1 MAPKPDPKKKG
12 KKGKKKEKPT
22 GPTVKELQAQI
33 VILEAEKL
41 KEQSERNVMQ
51 LERDKIH
58 AFWDIK
64 KEEYEKLQAQLKIK
78 DRYAE
83 ELEEKHQG
91 EIKVYNQKMKHLLY
105 EQQHTVTTIKTDNQQ
120 ALKLQ
125 AEQGLQREAELMSD
139 KRDLKEQLKEM
150 ELSYEE
156 LIRQFR
162 LERAKE
168 ITKMRQE
175 FEIQQK
181 EVEDKCEKKIK
192 MLREELELRRK
203 HEIHEI
209 EERKNKHINELIKK
223 HEKAFTEIKCYY
235 NDITKN
241 NLDLIKTLKEDVTDM
256 KKKEA
261 LNEKLMHE
269 IAQENKRLTEPL
281 QKALKEVETLRKSVQ
296 NYEKDKALLHQRT
309 KQFNDRTKELKA
321 LEWEYQALQERV
333 NNAEAERDDVVKKFE
348 SSIYEVQQKCGL
360 KNMLLE
366 KKVQVLSTT
375 LEKKETQL
383 NYLAADSGKDA
394 AQIDEAKKGVENL
407 LDSKNQQIKS
417 LRYDIGKMKRI
428 HHDVIRSFELKLS
441 EMGIPLE
448 DMGLP
453 HYIRAISEA
462 RTYCG
467 SCSGV
472 PALVGQAV

>member
-51 LERDKIH
+51 LER
-58 AFWDIK
+58 
-64 KEEYEKLQAQLKIK
+64 
-78 DRYAE
+78 
-83 ELEEKHQG
+83 
-91 EIKVYNQKMKHLLY
+91 VYNQKMKHLLY

-125 AEQGLQREAELMSD
+125 AEQGLQREAELMFVFLTSP
-139 KRDLKEQLKEM
+139 LK
-150 ELSYEE
+150 
-156 LIRQFR
+156 
-162 LERAKE
+162 ERAKE

-462 RTYCG
+462 RTMNAAPLPRAFCTIID
-467 SCSGV
+467 SDIWKASSV
-472 PALVGQAV
+472 PTNQSTVCLRSAQY